1 MSNDK
6 KIKKFEQT
14 EKVIRYLLKYVNGK
28 TLDFGAGS
36 AKYKQIIKEKT
47 GEYLAF
53 DMFSGPNIDVVGDA
67 SNTLFPE
74 ENFDTIISTQLLEH
88 VERPWLV
95 IKEIRRILK
104 RGGVCILTAPFINP
118 SHNDPG
124 DYFRYTTSGIKS
136 LFKNENFEIIEC
148 DSYGQ
153 LFTVLSGFI
162 KFSFFNPYKKPKRG
176 SYIINDFLL
185 KIAKFLNKF
194 TKNRIIYD
202 SVYVVAKKK

>member
-1 MSNDK
+1 MPNK

-14 EKVIRYLLKYVNGK
+14 KEVVKYFLKYVNGK
-28 TLDFGAGS
+28 TLDIGAGS
-36 AKYKQIIKEKT
+36 AKYRQIIKERAS
-47 GEYLAF
+47 EYLAL
-53 DMFSGPNIDVVGDA
+53 DMLPGPNIDIVGDA
-67 SNTLFPE
+67 SNLPFLE
-74 ENFDTIISTQLLEH
+74 ESFDTIISTQLLEH

-104 RGGVCILTAPFINP
+104 KGGVCILTAPFINP
-118 SHNDPG
+118 YHCDPG

-136 LFKNENFEIIEC
+136 LFSNENFEIVEC

-153 LFTVLSGFI
+153 LFTVLCGFI
-162 KFSFFNPYKKPKRG
+162 KFSFFNPYKKSKKG
-176 SYIINDFLL
+176 NLIINDFLL

>member
-1 MSNDK
+1 MPNN

-47 GEYLAF
+47 KEYLAF
-53 DMFSGPNIDVVGDA
+53 DMFPGPDIDVVGDVLKT
-67 SNTLFPE
+67 SFPE
-74 ENFDTIISTQLLEH
+74 GSFDTIISTQVLEH
-88 VERPWLV
+88 VEKPWMMV
-95 IKEIRRILK
+95 KEIKRILK
-104 RGGVCILTAPFINP
+104 KDGICILTAPFINP

-124 DYFRYTTSGIKS
+124 DYFRYTTSGVKS
-136 LFKNENFEIIEC
+136 LFRNENFEIIEC

-162 KFSFFNPYKKPKRG
+162 KFSFFNPYKKPKKG
-176 SYIINDFLL
+176 SYIINNFLL

>member
-1 MSNDK
+1 MPNN

-14 EKVIRYLLKYVNGK
+14 ERVIRYLLKYVNGK

-47 GEYLAF
+47 KEYLAF
-53 DMFSGPNIDVVGDA
+53 DMFPGPDIDVVGDVLKT
-67 SNTLFPE
+67 SFPE
-74 ENFDTIISTQLLEH
+74 GSFDTIISTQVLEH
-88 VERPWLV
+88 VEKPWMMV
-95 IKEIRRILK
+95 KEIKRILK
-104 RGGVCILTAPFINP
+104 KDGICILTAPFINP

-124 DYFRYTTSGIKS
+124 DYFRYTTSGVKS
-136 LFKNENFEIIEC
+136 LFRNENFEIIEC

-162 KFSFFNPYKKPKRG
+162 KFSFFNPYKKPKKG
-176 SYIINDFLL
+176 SYIINNFLL

>member
-1 MSNDK
+1 MPNN

-47 GEYLAF
+47 KEYLAF
-53 DMFSGPNIDVVGDA
+53 DMFPGPDIDVVGDVLKT
-67 SNTLFPE
+67 SLPE
-74 ENFDTIISTQLLEH
+74 GSFDTIISTQVLEH
-88 VERPWLV
+88 VEKPWMMV
-95 IKEIRRILK
+95 KEIKRILK
-104 RGGVCILTAPFINP
+104 KDGICILTAPFINP

-124 DYFRYTTSGIKS
+124 DYFRYTTSGVKS
-136 LFKNENFEIIEC
+136 LFRNENFEIIEC

-162 KFSFFNPYKKPKRG
+162 KFSFFNPYKKPKKG
-176 SYIINDFLL
+176 SYIINNFLL

>member
-1 MSNDK
+1 MPNN

-47 GEYLAF
+47 KEYLAF
-53 DMFSGPNIDVVGDA
+53 DMFPGPDIDVVGDVLKT
-67 SNTLFPE
+67 SFPE
-74 ENFDTIISTQLLEH
+74 GSFDTIISTQVLEH
-88 VERPWLV
+88 VEKPWMMV
-95 IKEIRRILK
+95 REIKRILK
-104 RGGVCILTAPFINP
+104 KDGICILTAPFINP

-124 DYFRYTTSGIKS
+124 DYFRYTTSGVKS
-136 LFKNENFEIIEC
+136 LFRNENFEIIEC

-162 KFSFFNPYKKPKRG
+162 KFSFFNPYNKPKKG

-194 TKNRIIYD
+194 TKNKIIYD

>member
-1 MSNDK
+1 MRNFIS
-6 KIKKFEQT
+6 KKFEQT
-14 EKVIRYLLKYVNGK
+14 EEVIRHLLKYVCGK
-28 TLDFGAGS
+28 TLDLGAGN
-36 AKYKQIIKEKT
+36 AKYKQIIKERAD
-47 GEYLAF
+47 EYLAF

-67 SNTLFPE
+67 SNTIFPE

-104 RGGVCILTAPFINP
+104 KGGVCILTAPFINP
-118 SHNDPG
+118 YHNDPG

-136 LFKNENFEIIEC
+136 LFINENFEIVDC

-153 LFTVLSGFI
+153 TFTVLYGFI
-162 KFSFFNPYKKPKRG
+162 KFSFFSPYKKSKKGR
-176 SYIINDFLL
+176 YIMNEFLL

>member
-1 MSNDK
+1 MPNNK

-14 EKVIRYLLKYVNGK
+14 KEVVRYFLEYVNGK
-28 TLDFGAGS
+28 TLDLGAGS
-36 AKYKQIIKEKT
+36 AKYRQIIKERAN
-47 GEYLAF
+47 EYLAF
-53 DMFSGPNIDVVGDA
+53 DMFPGPNIDIAGDA
-67 SNTLFPE
+67 SNTPFLE
-74 ENFDTIISTQLLEH
+74 ESFDTIISTQLLEH

-104 RGGVCILTAPFINP
+104 KGGVCILTAPFINP
-118 SHNDPG
+118 YHDDPG

-136 LFKNENFEIIEC
+136 LFRNENFEIVEC

-153 LFTVLSGFI
+153 LFTVLYGFI
-162 KFSFFNPYKKPKRG
+162 KFSFFNPYKKPKMG
-176 SYIINDFLL
+176 SYIINDLLL

-202 SVYVVAKKK
+202 SVYIVARKK